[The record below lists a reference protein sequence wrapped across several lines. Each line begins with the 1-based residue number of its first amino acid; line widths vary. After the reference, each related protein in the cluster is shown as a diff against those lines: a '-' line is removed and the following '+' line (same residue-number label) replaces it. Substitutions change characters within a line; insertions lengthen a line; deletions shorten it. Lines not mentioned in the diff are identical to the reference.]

1 MKDTNGVKE
10 TNIYI
15 YVGNVRIIFL
25 ASEWKWPSLM
35 FDGSCICLLHTHHRH
50 NTIGT
55 ARRRAS
61 SCIGSDVSV
70 WHMRAKRI
78 VLCCECVVD
87 IAPVG
92 RLVGSTEQ
100 PYARKPMHSKPSRLH
115 ADSTWIN
122 FITYIHSHSTKINWW
137 NELWNCLKENICW
150 SQLFGA
156 WNVVLGVT
164 GIITFFGQN
173 SK

>member
-15 YVGNVRIIFL
+15 YMLATFELYFWQVSGNGRL
-25 ASEWKWPSLM
+25 W
-35 FDGSCICLLHTHHRH
+35 CL
-50 NTIGT
+50 T
-55 ARRRAS
+55 ARAYDRRRAS